1 MYLRCYCFVGAG
13 GSWWR
18 VCVCVC
24 VCARARVHFAP
35 SEGEDRIG
43 AQEWNLREV
52 FRFSRRLSF
61 RW

>member
-24 VCARARVHFAP
+24 VCVRARACILLPLKA
-35 SEGEDRIG
+35 RIVSVPRSG
-43 AQEWNLREV
+43 T
-52 FRFSRRLSF
+52 
-61 RW
+61 